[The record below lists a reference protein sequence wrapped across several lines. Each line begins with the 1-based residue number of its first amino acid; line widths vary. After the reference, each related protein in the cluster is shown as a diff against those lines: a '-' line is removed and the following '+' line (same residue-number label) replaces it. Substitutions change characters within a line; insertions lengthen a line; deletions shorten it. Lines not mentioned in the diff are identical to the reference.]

1 VAGATSALTLAG
13 AVGSAVAGPG
23 AGVGASMFVG
33 TVRQTKPLWHSA
45 LVMQLWAC
53 ARGAAANATTIRAP
67 REKIDLLNDMWAPWG

>member
-1 VAGATSALTLAG
+1 
-13 AVGSAVAGPG
+13 
-23 AGVGASMFVG
+23 MFVG